1 MVNDGKDD
9 FDVYQFNETSK
20 LEKSQINKKRILF
33 VILVIVCV
41 VCVILIWNNINKT
54 VQSYGVY
61 KQYENQIKILN
72 EQEAEKKQQEEAK
85 KEQERQAKLPK
96 LTSVGEENM
105 SNIYKSDT
113 KRAFLTF
120 DDGPSSVTNKILD
133 TLKQE
138 NIKATFFVLGSN
150 VEEKPELVKRMYE
163 EGHFV
168 ANHGY
173 SHVYSQI
180 YDSPENV
187 VNEYYQCNDAVKKA
201 LGENDYE
208 SHLFRF
214 PGGLAGGKY
223 ADVKSQANEILKQK
237 NIAHIDWN
245 ALNGDAETNNLS
257 ADFELSR
264 LNETV
269 GEKNSV
275 VILMHDSPAKSVTAD
290 TLPQIIAMLR
300 DKGYEF
306 KSFYDIIK

>member
-61 KQYENQIKILN
+61 KQYENQIKTLN

-223 ADVKSQANEILKQK
+223 ADVKSQANEILKK
-237 NIAHIDWN
+237 ILHI
-245 ALNGDAETNNLS
+245 
-257 ADFELSR
+257 
-264 LNETV
+264 
-269 GEKNSV
+269 
-275 VILMHDSPAKSVTAD
+275 
-290 TLPQIIAMLR
+290 
-300 DKGYEF
+300 
-306 KSFYDIIK
+306 

>member
-1 MVNDGKDD
+1 
-9 FDVYQFNETSK
+9 
-20 LEKSQINKKRILF
+20 
-33 VILVIVCV
+33 
-41 VCVILIWNNINKT
+41 
-54 VQSYGVY
+54 
-61 KQYENQIKILN
+61 
-72 EQEAEKKQQEEAK
+72 
-85 KEQERQAKLPK
+85 
-96 LTSVGEENM
+96 
-105 SNIYKSDT
+105 
-113 KRAFLTF
+113 
-120 DDGPSSVTNKILD
+120 
-133 TLKQE
+133 
-138 NIKATFFVLGSN
+138 
-150 VEEKPELVKRMYE
+150 MYE

-214 PGGLAGGKY
+214 PGGLVGGKY

-269 GEKNSV
+269 DEKNSV

>member
-61 KQYENQIKILN
+61 KQYENQIKTLN

-180 YDSPENV
+180 YASPQSV
-187 VNEYYQCNDAVKKA
+187 IDEYNKSVTAIRNA
-201 LGENDYE
+201 IGEQEYNP
-208 SHLFRF
+208 HLFRF
-214 PGGLAGGKY
+214 PGGYWGGKY
-223 ADVKSQANEILKQK
+223 AEVKKQAKQLLDQNDIL
-237 NIAHIDWN
+237 HIDWN
-245 ALNGDAETNNLS
+245 ALTSDAAGAKTTEQFI
-257 ADFELSR
+257 AELDK
-264 LNETV
+264 TV
-269 GEKNSV
+269 PKHKSV
-275 VILMHDSPAKSVTAD
+275 VVLMHDAGNKKATAEA
-290 TLPQIIAMLR
+290 LPTIIKYFR
-300 DKGYEF
+300 DKGFEF
-306 KSFYDIIK
+306 ENFYSIIK